1 MNEHGLNERQLRFA
15 DLYLELGNASEAYRQ
30 AGYECK
36 NKRTVET
43 ASSRLLRNVRV
54 KAYINGRLSKL
65 HEKRVASADEVLA
78 YLTSVMEGRAVGS
91 VVIGEGMG
99 SQTIED
105 ITPTV
110 TERTKAAELLGKRHR
125 LFTEQ
130 VDLNANVGVT
140 IVDDVDEEDEE

>member
-54 KAYINGRLSKL
+54 KAYINGMLSKMS
-65 HEKRVASADEVLA
+65 EKRVASAEEVLA
-78 YLTSVMEGRAVGS
+78 YLTSVMEGKAVGS

-99 SQTIED
+99 SQIIED

-140 IVDDVDEEDEE
+140 IVDDVEDDE